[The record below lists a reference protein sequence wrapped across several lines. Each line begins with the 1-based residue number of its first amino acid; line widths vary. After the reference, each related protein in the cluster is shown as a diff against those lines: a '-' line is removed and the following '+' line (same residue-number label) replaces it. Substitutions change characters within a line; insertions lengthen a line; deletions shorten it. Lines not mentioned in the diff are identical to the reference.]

1 MYMKHSL
8 ITFLVTS
15 SNTMLVRKAVVKG
28 IFDPGLMLMLE
39 VFFTKSEEVRMLS
52 SSLFNP
58 EVARTAL
65 L

>member
-39 VFFTKSEEVRMLS
+39 VFFY
-52 SSLFNP
+52 
-58 EVARTAL
+58 
-65 L
+65 